1 MNTILTKDRLET
13 REERI
18 KHLQLNNDYE
28 SMTSLKRYRSESE
41 DEKISIKLHKR
52 NHDHSRRDIEIQ
64 TASQQIWPKI
74 TTTKIKHQ
82 CLIDESKN
90 QNVERSGYV
99 TNYIDFNDLP
109 ENEIIS
115 LNTSALIDTDGG
127 ATSSIDIRQHLI
139 RRINATNE
147 VVASDDDNIYFL
159 PHGRY
164 PVNEYFN
171 TGFLPGLYP
180 TLFPYGMGGVENQ
193 YQQVRVTYAKHLR
206 YFLSYHAYRFE
217 MNTAFIFITFNI
229 LQRRTA
235 CAKVRILVSRPYFTS
250 QSGEINQLTSAEIKL
265 ALNQIESSSYDYQS
279 NPRLATLIKQL
290 KTVSGS
296 VMRSNQ
302 SRSNYRVELH
312 SQIFFSGLPNIF
324 ITINPCDLHHPLA
337 MKFAASHPVS
347 IARFFN
353 KLTSTVLS
361 TLVGYDLN
369 RHESHADGGVLGK
382 IYAYYGTVEESGRG
396 ALHLHILLW
405 LADNKHPYEL
415 RTSIKNEV
423 ASYLMG
429 WPDHYTSHT
438 FVNIYL
444 IGIERYLEPS
454 LSKLKEQINYTSSSS
469 SVINNISLDTLQ
481 SVNKIDEVEDDQ
493 LESFELETGIDHQHL
508 VLCNKRIDY
517 ELRPNDLSHI
527 CLYEFYS
534 NYRKAKLTS
543 SDKILFKSDSTSTSL
558 TRRGRRPNDQW
569 LFQQEHPQYS
579 SHLLIR
585 RSYRVVPVLLG
596 PSIPRYE
603 REDTKERYA
612 SAILTLFYPW
622 RSVLD
627 ICDIHQLWSDALKIR
642 ESTFTAMS
650 DKIITNIQL
659 LHDCKRD
666 RDQDLFQL
674 VNQSLPSQTI
684 KSSSPYND
692 ANADDAEEILT
703 LLDETTN
710 LRPNLLNHDSIES
723 IGVHERM
730 IDEYLKLT
738 LANIIRSER
747 FFHINNNTA
756 FSDSILNNSI
766 IPSTNVNQKN
776 VLVFEASRQDIEQI
790 RIWQHNLKIQKT

>member
-1 MNTILTKDRLET
+1 MPKSY
-13 REERI
+13 ER
-18 KHLQLNNDYE
+18 
-28 SMTSLKRYRSESE
+28 
-41 DEKISIKLHKR
+41 
-52 NHDHSRRDIEIQ
+52 
-64 TASQQIWPKI
+64 A
-74 TTTKIKHQ
+74 
-82 CLIDESKN
+82 
-90 QNVERSGYV
+90 
-99 TNYIDFNDLP
+99 
-109 ENEIIS
+109 
-115 LNTSALIDTDGG
+115 
-127 ATSSIDIRQHLI
+127 AT
-139 RRINATNE
+139 
-147 VVASDDDNIYFL
+147 V
-159 PHGRY
+159 
-164 PVNEYFN
+164 
-171 TGFLPGLYP
+171 
-180 TLFPYGMGGVENQ
+180 
-193 YQQVRVTYAKHLR
+193 
-206 YFLSYHAYRFE
+206 
-217 MNTAFIFITFNI
+217 
-229 LQRRTA
+229 
-235 CAKVRILVSRPYFTS
+235 
-250 QSGEINQLTSAEIKL
+250 
-265 ALNQIESSSYDYQS
+265 
-279 NPRLATLIKQL
+279 
-290 KTVSGS
+290 
-296 VMRSNQ
+296 
-302 SRSNYRVELH
+302 
-312 SQIFFSGLPNIF
+312 
-324 ITINPCDLHHPLA
+324 
-337 MKFAASHPVS
+337 ASHPVS

-396 ALHLHILLW
+396 ALNLHILLW

-415 RTSIKNEV
+415 RTSIKNEKKNHTLPSICSPIPCPNDVNFDREKNAAICILASQNQIHNHAKLHETTTINTETGEILMRRAHPMMNNFNEWFLLACRCNMDIKFIWSAVEKFEKNENNISYTNALDKSRRLILRCFNTLASQQEISSIQV

-469 SVINNISLDTLQ
+469 SVTNNISLDTLQ
-481 SVNKIDEVEDDQ
+481 SVNEIDEVEDDQ
-493 LESFELETGIDHQHL
+493 HESFELETGIDHQHL